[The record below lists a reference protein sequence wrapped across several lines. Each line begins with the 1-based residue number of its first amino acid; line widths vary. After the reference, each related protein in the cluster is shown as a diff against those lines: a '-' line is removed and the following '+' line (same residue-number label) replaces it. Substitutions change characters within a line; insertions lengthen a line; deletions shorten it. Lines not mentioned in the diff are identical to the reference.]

1 MCNSTIPRELS
12 CPVLCPTRVNRGR
25 LLAAVA
31 ALEEFRNFS
40 FAKNNATT
48 VVLARELSQ
57 YIPAVEGVTVKC
69 EDDKVSWCAA
79 HRDILP
85 FWSAIFKKLLLTQP
99 SSATAERVIS
109 LLSSTFNA
117 QQDSALQDYIEDC
130 DASIQKDRRETNN
143 SCSYTVYCLQFC
155 DAAYSRNYA

>member
-12 CPVLCPTRVNRGR
+12 CPVLCPT
-25 LLAAVA
+25 VA

-48 VVLARELSQ
+48 VILA
-57 YIPAVEGVTVKC
+57 AAEGVTVKC

-85 FWSAIFKKLLLTQP
+85 FWSAIFKKLPLTQP
-99 SSATAERVIS
+99 SSATAERVIG

-155 DAAYSRNYA
+155 DAACSRNYA